1 MTSRF
6 SSSSVFVNEALTAK
20 LLNDNNMEVKLPL
33 YSFIQN
39 YLSTRYNFTSRVDF
53 NTEIIKSDSLYAT
66 DEFLIFLLQ
75 CNALLNVECMEF
87 DHSCFIVSRN
97 YSKTLYVEY
106 AIPQYDGVNYVIR
119 HTAYIDFNFIKTPF
133 FMLNGI
139 VHPVSYDTKTLYLY
153 ALYDVIE
160 DIRIIDDEIKQKYMP
175 FGEGIYDFFKK
186 CKKQLIPFDDVV
198 SKLILSQLPS
208 FNDYFNKVIIPNFK
222 YELEDIIVNKYLTTL
237 KVPKDFSYSESKSS
251 VLLSI
256 NPSAPS
262 LSALAPLVSEYD
274 NKLLKKYSENLEK
287 MLPFETPVY
296 SYPLYSPIDKKLIYN
311 GNSALSYETF
321 IKLYNRINEDM
332 PDELHK
338 IYKIKKSVASYLK
351 AYYFSYHMQH
361 TIFKHLYPVSA
372 FINQKPSD
380 NIITDYHPTWTLGQ
394 IKSIKNKDDLFRLI
408 IKTVWYNNKFIASKL
423 EKDLKNLIN
432 DKNLNDLQV
441 YNKINELYKNN
452 KPKETGF
459 DRGQFRYD
467 ELNKLGL
474 FNNLKINDNTKY
486 LDFGGGIGDVS
497 SSIAK
502 NLKLKKE
509 NSFVTDIQNW
519 LGKEHTDE
527 YVKYITYRYLKTNY
541 LPFDDEIFDL
551 ITCLQVLHHI
561 PDKKYT
567 ISQLRRVISPSGIL
581 IVREHDCR
589 DVQDRTM
596 IDIEHSLHAYAVD
609 EQGIDYFQN
618 YHDNY
623 MSKNELANLMTEGG
637 FELVNTFPEKGLTR
651 YYYSVWKPLSKSK
664 PVVAKP
670 VVSKPA
676 VAKPAVADP
685 AFAAKRS
692 WAVAAK
698 RSWADDVSSDEEEY
712 EYKENEVKE
721 RGHFADLNFY
731 GDMLQPNLTFKEL
744 SKLHKNDVE
753 DGLGLVRFPYH
764 THYINTPE
772 YYFNNLKKFKYNL
785 NPEIVDRVQG
795 IYFKSYITYVFK
807 EPELFGMKG
816 RKMTPTLLTKKED
829 YSTID
834 VITNWFTE
842 EERIKAKV
850 YKGKSEAISPY
861 EFWYYGKSKIK
872 VVDYIYSKKQ
882 PLNSYTLREAI
893 FQVVP
898 EATLFK
904 TTVAKS
910 IYDIFK
916 PTHILDMSSGW
927 GDRLIAA
934 IAYGEASGVNVKY
947 SGFDPNSSL
956 KDGYMNIINELA
968 PENKRGNF
976 NVRTEPFETADL
988 TDIKDVDLFFS
999 SPPYFDFEV
1008 YTDEETQSINN
1019 YKTYPDW
1026 LVRFLFKS
1034 IKNAFSVIVKDG
1046 YFVMHITDTGNMR
1059 NVCELI
1065 KLYIEEYLQGSYI
1078 GCIFTQAPGK
1088 RRHPMWVFKKDP
1100 GSFKNTQDNKNDNN
1114 MNKLYPEIYNL
1125 IIEVEKEP
1133 VKEVKKVEPKPEV
1146 KKKPVVKQEPYDETG
1161 RYVGFNF

>member
-1 MTSRF
+1 
-6 SSSSVFVNEALTAK
+6 
-20 LLNDNNMEVKLPL
+20 
-33 YSFIQN
+33 
-39 YLSTRYNFTSRVDF
+39 
-53 NTEIIKSDSLYAT
+53 
-66 DEFLIFLLQ
+66 
-75 CNALLNVECMEF
+75 
-87 DHSCFIVSRN
+87 
-97 YSKTLYVEY
+97 
-106 AIPQYDGVNYVIR
+106 
-119 HTAYIDFNFIKTPF
+119 
-133 FMLNGI
+133 
-139 VHPVSYDTKTLYLY
+139 
-153 ALYDVIE
+153 
-160 DIRIIDDEIKQKYMP
+160 
-175 FGEGIYDFFKK
+175 
-186 CKKQLIPFDDVV
+186 
-198 SKLILSQLPS
+198 
-208 FNDYFNKVIIPNFK
+208 
-222 YELEDIIVNKYLTTL
+222 
-237 KVPKDFSYSESKSS
+237 

-262 LSALAPLVSEYD
+262 LVSEYD
-274 NKLLKKYSENLEK
+274 DKLLEKYNENLDK

-296 SYPLYSPIDKKLIYN
+296 SYPLYTPLDKNVIYK

-321 IKLYNRINEDM
+321 IKLYNRITKESLGM
-332 PDELHK
+332 TDELQK
-338 IYKIKKSVASYLK
+338 IYKIKKSLASYLK
-351 AYYFSYHMQH
+351 SYYFSYHMQH
-361 TIFKHLYPVSA
+361 TVFKHLYPVSA
-372 FINQKPSD
+372 FINNERPWVSQKQSD
-380 NIITDYHPTWTLGQ
+380 NLFEGYQPQGLDYLPTWTLGQ
-394 IKSIKNKDDLFRLI
+394 IKSIKNKDELFRLI

-423 EKDLKNLIN
+423 EKDLKNIIN
-432 DKNLNDLQV
+432 DKNLNDFQV

-474 FNNLKINDNTKY
+474 FNNLEISNFTKY

-502 NLKLKKE
+502 NLKFKKE

-541 LPFDDEIFDL
+541 LPFDDGIFEL

-609 EQGIDYFQN
+609 EQGVDYFQN

-637 FELVNTFPEKGLTR
+637 FELVSTFPEKGLTR
-651 YYYSVWKPLSKSK
+651 YYYSVWKPASKSK
-664 PVVAKP
+664 PK
-670 VVSKPA
+670 STTT
-676 VAKPAVADP
+676 
-685 AFAAKRS
+685 S
-692 WAVAAK
+692 TTAK
-698 RSWADDVSSDEEEY
+698 RSWADDYSSDEEE
-712 EYKENEVKE
+712 V
-721 RGHFADLNFY
+721 DLNL
-731 GDMLQPNLTFKEL
+731 DKNKQPNLTFKKL
-744 SKLHKNDVE
+744 SEYDKDDVVDKMKSVE
-753 DGLGLVRFPYH
+753 FPYH
-764 THYINTPE
+764 KFYINTSD
-772 YYFNNLKKFKYNL
+772 YYFNNLKNFKYNL

-807 EPELFGMKG
+807 EPELFGIASGSEPRIKG
-816 RKMTPTLLTKKED
+816 RKMTPTLLTMKED

-834 VITNWFTE
+834 VITNLFTE
-842 EERIKAKV
+842 KQRIKAKV
-850 YKGKSEAISPY
+850 YKGKSDAISPY
-861 EFWYYGKSKIK
+861 EFWMTGKSKII
-872 VVDYIYSKKQ
+872 DHIQSQKQ

-893 FQVVP
+893 FELVP

-956 KDGYMNIINELA
+956 KYEYMSIVNRLA
-968 PENKRGNF
+968 PESKRGNF
-976 NVRTEPFETADL
+976 KVRTEPFESANL
-988 TDIKDVDLFFS
+988 KDIKDVDLFFS

-1008 YTDEETQSINN
+1008 YTNEETQSINN

-1026 LVRFLFKS
+1026 VVKFLFKS

-1100 GSFKNTQDNKNDNN
+1100 GSFKNSQIEKGDKN

-1125 IIEVEKEP
+1125 IIKVENEP
-1133 VKEVKKVEPKPEV
+1133 VKEVKKVEAKPEV
-1146 KKKPVVKQEPYDETG
+1146 KKPLEKNMQPYDEKG
-1161 RYVGFNF
+1161 NYVGFNF

>member
-1 MTSRF
+1 M
-6 SSSSVFVNEALTAK
+6 
-20 LLNDNNMEVKLPL
+20 
-33 YSFIQN
+33 
-39 YLSTRYNFTSRVDF
+39 
-53 NTEIIKSDSLYAT
+53 T
-66 DEFLIFLLQ
+66 DELQ
-75 CNALLNVECMEF
+75 
-87 DHSCFIVSRN
+87 
-97 YSKTLYVEY
+97 
-106 AIPQYDGVNYVIR
+106 
-119 HTAYIDFNFIKTPF
+119 
-133 FMLNGI
+133 
-139 VHPVSYDTKTLYLY
+139 
-153 ALYDVIE
+153 
-160 DIRIIDDEIKQKYMP
+160 
-175 FGEGIYDFFKK
+175 
-186 CKKQLIPFDDVV
+186 
-198 SKLILSQLPS
+198 
-208 FNDYFNKVIIPNFK
+208 
-222 YELEDIIVNKYLTTL
+222 
-237 KVPKDFSYSESKSS
+237 
-251 VLLSI
+251 
-256 NPSAPS
+256 
-262 LSALAPLVSEYD
+262 
-274 NKLLKKYSENLEK
+274 
-287 MLPFETPVY
+287 
-296 SYPLYSPIDKKLIYN
+296 
-311 GNSALSYETF
+311 
-321 IKLYNRINEDM
+321 
-332 PDELHK
+332 K
-338 IYKIKKSVASYLK
+338 IYKIKKSVSSYLK
-351 AYYFSYHMQH
+351 SYYFSYHMQH

-372 FINQKPSD
+372 FINNERVSQKQSD
-380 NIITDYHPTWTLGQ
+380 SIIMDYLPTWTLGQ
-394 IKSIKNKDDLFRLI
+394 IKSIKNKDELFRLI
-408 IKTVWYNNKFIASKL
+408 IKTVWYNNKFIANKL
-423 EKDLKNLIN
+423 ENDLKNIIN
-432 DKNLNDLQV
+432 DKNLNDFQV

-474 FNNLKINDNTKY
+474 FNNLEISNFTKY

-541 LPFDDEIFDL
+541 LPFDDGIFEL

-589 DVQDRTM
+589 DIQDRTM

-609 EQGIDYFQN
+609 EQGVDYFQN

-637 FELVNTFPEKGLTR
+637 FELISTFPEKGLTR
-651 YYYSVWKPLSKSK
+651 YYYSVWKPASKSK
-664 PVVAKP
+664 PTTTATT
-670 VVSKPA
+670 
-676 VAKPAVADP
+676 
-685 AFAAKRS
+685 
-692 WAVAAK
+692 AK
-698 RSWADDVSSDEEEY
+698 RSWADDYSSDEEE
-712 EYKENEVKE
+712 V
-721 RGHFADLNFY
+721 DLNL
-731 GDMLQPNLTFKEL
+731 DKNKQPNLTFKKL
-744 SKLHKNDVE
+744 SEYDKDDVADKMKSVE
-753 DGLGLVRFPYH
+753 FPYH
-764 THYINTPE
+764 KFYINTPD
-772 YYFNNLKKFKYNL
+772 YYFNNLKNFKYNL

-807 EPELFGMKG
+807 EPELFGTKG
-816 RKMTPTLLTKKED
+816 RKMTPTLLTMKED
-829 YSTID
+829 YNTID
-834 VITNWFTE
+834 VITNLFTE
-842 EERIKAKV
+842 EQRIKAKV

-861 EFWYYGKSKIK
+861 EFWMTGKSKII
-872 VVDYIYSKKQ
+872 DHIQSQKQ

-893 FQVVP
+893 FELVP

-934 IAYGEASGVNVKY
+934 IAYGDGVDVKY

-956 KDGYMNIINELA
+956 KYKYTDIVNRLA
-968 PENKRGNF
+968 PESKRGNF
-976 NVRTEPFETADL
+976 KVRTEPFESANL
-988 TDIKDVDLFFS
+988 KDIKDVDLFFS

-1008 YTDEETQSINN
+1008 YTNEETQSINN

-1026 LVRFLFKS
+1026 VVKFLFKS

-1088 RRHPMWVFKKDP
+1088 RRHPMWVFK
-1100 GSFKNTQDNKNDNN
+1100 NTQIEKEGKN

-1125 IIEVEKEP
+1125 IIKVENEP

-1146 KKKPVVKQEPYDETG
+1146 KKPLEKNMQPYDETG

>member
-1 MTSRF
+1 MT
-6 SSSSVFVNEALTAK
+6 SVFVNEALTAK
-20 LLNDNNMEVKLPL
+20 LLNENNMEVKLPL
-33 YSFIQN
+33 YGFIQN
-39 YLSTRYNFTSRVDF
+39 YLSTRYNFIPQVNF
-53 NTEIIKSDSLYAT
+53 NKRIDSAKIYNVR
-66 DEFLIFLLQ
+66 EFAIYMFQ

-87 DHSCFIVSRN
+87 DHSCFIVSKEHIGETKQ
-97 YSKTLYVEY
+97 YS
-106 AIPQYDGVNYVIR
+106 IPQPDGFDHVIVVSQ
-119 HTAYIDFNFIKTPF
+119 YIDFNFIKTPF
-133 FMLNGI
+133 FMLNNI
-139 VHPVSYDTKTLYLY
+139 VHPVTYDTKTLYLY
-153 ALYDVIE
+153 GLYELVSSSINKTE
-160 DIRIIDDEIKQKYMP
+160 NLMP
-175 FGEGIYDFFKK
+175 FGEGIIDFFKK
-186 CKKQLIPFDDVV
+186 CESQSLPFDDVV

-208 FNDYFNKVIIPNFK
+208 FNDYFEAVLPILLKNTIIDAYPS
-222 YELEDIIVNKYLTTL
+222 IL
-237 KVPKDFSYSESKSS
+237 KFPKDFSYPESKSS

-256 NPSAPS
+256 NPSA
-262 LSALAPLVSEYD
+262 APLVSEYD
-274 NKLLKKYSENLEK
+274 DKLLKKYNENLDK

-296 SYPLYSPIDKKLIYN
+296 SYPLYSPLDKKVIYN

-321 IKLYNRINEDM
+321 IKLYNRITKESLGM
-332 PDELHK
+332 TDELQK
-338 IYKIKKSVASYLK
+338 IYKIKKSLASYLK
-351 AYYFSYHMQH
+351 SYYFSYHMQH
-361 TIFKHLYPVSA
+361 TVFKDLYPISA
-372 FINQKPSD
+372 FINNERPSQKTGD
-380 NIITDYHPTWTLGQ
+380 NLGYLPTWTLGQ

-408 IKTVWYNNKFIASKL
+408 IKTVWYNNKFIANKL
-423 EKDLKNLIN
+423 EKDIKNLIN
-432 DKNLNDLQV
+432 DKNLNDFQV

-474 FNNLKINDNTKY
+474 FNNLEISNFTKY

-497 SSIAK
+497 STIAK

-541 LPFDDEIFDL
+541 LPFDDGIFEL

-567 ISQLRRVISPSGIL
+567 ISQLHRVISPSGIL

-609 EQGIDYFQN
+609 EQGVDYFQN

-651 YYYSVWKPLSKSK
+651 YYYSVWKPASKTK
-664 PVVAKP
+664 PIKTTTT
-670 VVSKPA
+670 
-676 VAKPAVADP
+676 
-685 AFAAKRS
+685 
-692 WAVAAK
+692 AK
-698 RSWADDVSSDEEEY
+698 RSWADDYSSDEEEV
-712 EYKENEVKE
+712 E
-721 RGHFADLNFY
+721 LNL
-731 GDMLQPNLTFKEL
+731 DKNKQPNLTFKKL
-744 SKLHKNDVE
+744 SEYDKDDVADKMKSVE
-753 DGLGLVRFPYH
+753 FPYH
-764 THYINTPE
+764 KFYINTPE
-772 YYFNNLKKFKYNL
+772 YYFNNLKNFKYNL

-807 EPELFGMKG
+807 EPELFGIVSRPSSFYGSEPRIKG
-816 RKMTPTLLTKKED
+816 QKMTPTLLTMKED

-834 VITNWFTE
+834 VITNLFTE
-842 EERIKAKV
+842 EQRIKAKV
-850 YKGKSEAISPY
+850 YKGKSDAISPY
-861 EFWYYGKSKIK
+861 EFWMTGKSKI
-872 VVDYIYSKKQ
+872 IEHIQSQKQ

-893 FQVVP
+893 FELVP

-934 IAYGEASGVNVKY
+934 IAYGETSGVNVKY

-956 KDGYMNIINELA
+956 KYKYMNIVNRLA
-968 PENKRGNF
+968 PENNRGNF
-976 NVRTEPFETADL
+976 KVRTEPFETANL
-988 TDIKDVDLFFS
+988 KDIKDVDLFFS

-1008 YTDEETQSINN
+1008 YTNEETQSINN
-1019 YKTYPDW
+1019 YKTYNDW
-1026 LVRFLFKS
+1026 IVKFLFRS
-1034 IKNAFSVIVKDG
+1034 IKNAFSVMVKNG

-1065 KLYIEEYLQGSYI
+1065 KLYIEEELNGSYI

-1088 RRHPMWVFKKDP
+1088 RRHPMWVFKN
-1100 GSFKNTQDNKNDNN
+1100 SFNQSNEKL

-1125 IIEVEKEP
+1125 MISYVP
-1133 VKEVKKVEPKPEV
+1133 PK
-1146 KKKPVVKQEPYDETG
+1146 QSETPQNRKRVITQPG
-1161 RYVGFNF
+1161 HPFDF